1 MPLSA
6 RAQDDGRT
14 RRRDKRRSSPE
25 RHSQGPCAWQD
36 ARMSTNRRLGRLI
49 INWGPQPTDG
59 PERFE
64 RIHALRKDVHE
75 PLHAF
80 SHFHAHALNND
91 PDPFAS
97 RYFGLAVRTLVAGE
111 TVVLTDGAF
120 EDPRRRNILERAF
133 RQTLPD
139 LVVSQVGPGEQGA
152 PRPPHQ
158 GIVFDEDV
166 YGEGGMGSNESIVVE
181 SHAQSDVSVL
191 ALQRAAQ
198 RMMLVGENGNEY
210 GDIERPPKQR
220 GVEIC
225 TPNYVSEVTVDQNG
239 NPGFYIDCK
248 GRIEPPMASRF
259 AGALCPHPRFFQPRT
274 VTRDVP
280 QRFGP

>member
-1 MPLSA
+1 MP
-6 RAQDDGRT
+6 T
-14 RRRDKRRSSPE
+14 K
-25 RHSQGPCAWQD
+25 
-36 ARMSTNRRLGRLI
+36 RRLGRLI
-49 INWGPQPTDG
+49 ISWGPQPAHG

-64 RIHALRKDVHE
+64 RIYALRKDVHE
-75 PLHAF
+75 TLHGF
-80 SHFHAHALNND
+80 SDFHTYALNDD

-97 RYFGLAVRTLVAGE
+97 RYFGVAVKTLLAGK

-120 EDPRRRNILERAF
+120 DDPRRRDIVERAF

-139 LVVSQVGPGEQGA
+139 LVVNQVGPGEQGA

-166 YGEGGMGSNESIVVE
+166 YGEGDTGSNESIVVE
-181 SHAQSDVSVL
+181 SHAQTDVLVL
-191 ALQRAAQ
+191 ALRRAAQ

-210 GDIERPPKQR
+210 GDVERPAKE
-220 GVEIC
+220 GVY

-248 GRIEPPMASRF
+248 GGIEPPMAARF
-259 AGALCPHPRFFQPRT
+259 RQILMEELNRSQVFFAHIR
-274 VTRDVP
+274 VP
-280 QRFGP
+280 DSHGL